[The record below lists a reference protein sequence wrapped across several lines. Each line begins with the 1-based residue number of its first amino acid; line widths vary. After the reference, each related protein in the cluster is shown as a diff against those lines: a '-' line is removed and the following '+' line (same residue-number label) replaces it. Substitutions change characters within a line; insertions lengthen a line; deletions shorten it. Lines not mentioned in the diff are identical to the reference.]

1 MDDFSALDYSN
12 DYAFLLPDD
21 DVFALFSDFDIELGQ
36 VQLPS
41 SEVQNL
47 SNMSSQDLME
57 PVSTS
62 MPTSS
67 EFLNSSVVLV
77 DSAPSFSEADISLI
91 IQPRDTNQGPA
102 FHGLAPLNDYSSSRP
117 QIRRN
122 HEDHPDPSTKRKLE
136 ESIVVFPVDPSAKVV
151 PKRRKGFSS
160 SRKAEVALNR
170 LVGSCVQCR
179 VRKGP
184 VSYRNSLNPN
194 KKITKELTAKC
205 NFEIPCDY
213 CVKRSAGCIKM
224 AQEICTRQSL
234 TATRFDNLGKFVW
247 DSYLLAQASKGA
259 NRWQEIF
266 GIVYYE
272 RRIEQLGIKA
282 LDGLRRFV
290 YIGYPPLEGHDPA
303 ESFIRVPVIDYWSP
317 LEPLARS
324 FVNCNYY
331 SSLHVHVQTRASAIA
346 WDSLPSID
354 ALIKCYKIS
363 QDNFSFRSG
372 PFSGLQHAIKVFIEH
387 YCSMTANLPLVR
399 SLIFHAILLQ

>member
-67 EFLNSSVVLV
+67 EFLNSSVVFV
-77 DSAPSFSEADISLI
+77 DSVPSFSEEDISLI
-91 IQPRDTNQGPA
+91 IQPRNTNQGPA

-122 HEDHPDPSTKRKLE
+122 DEDHPDPSTKRKLE
-136 ESIVVFPVDPSAKVV
+136 ESIVVFPVDPSAKVA

-179 VRKGP
+179 IRKGP
-184 VSYRNSLNPN
+184 VSRQSSLNSKQNDHEGVNCQVQFRNS
-194 KKITKELTAKC
+194 
-205 NFEIPCDY
+205 
-213 CVKRSAGCIKM
+213 VR
-224 AQEICTRQSL
+224 
-234 TATRFDNLGKFVW
+234 
-247 DSYLLAQASKGA
+247 LLS
-259 NRWQEIF
+259 
-266 GIVYYE
+266 
-272 RRIEQLGIKA
+272 
-282 LDGLRRFV
+282 
-290 YIGYPPLEGHDPA
+290 
-303 ESFIRVPVIDYWSP
+303 
-317 LEPLARS
+317 
-324 FVNCNYY
+324 
-331 SSLHVHVQTRASAIA
+331 
-346 WDSLPSID
+346 
-354 ALIKCYKIS
+354 
-363 QDNFSFRSG
+363 
-372 PFSGLQHAIKVFIEH
+372 
-387 YCSMTANLPLVR
+387 
-399 SLIFHAILLQ
+399 